1 MSDTNQEPT
10 MEEILASIRRII
22 SEDDAPQAE
31 GGSAGEPVAEAAAEP
46 DRPAEPNTADDEVL
60 DLTDRVEQPA
70 EAAPMETVGDLDVF
84 PREEPAFA
92 PAPEPEYSPPPP
104 AAAEPPAPAPAAAPS
119 WTASSDD
126 EGLVSRSSAE
136 TAAASFAS
144 LSQSLMMPQE
154 GRSLEDIV
162 REMMKPML
170 KDWLDQNLPA
180 IVQRTVQEEVERIA
194 RARVR

>member
-22 SEDDAPQAE
+22 SEDDQPQ
-31 GGSAGEPVAEAAAEP
+31 GSGDTAAEAAPEDGP
-46 DRPAEPNTADDEVL
+46 DRPSEPNTADDEVL
-60 DLTDRVEQPA
+60 DLTDRVEQPVDSPA
-70 EAAPMETVGDLDVF
+70 VETVGDLDVF
-84 PREEPAFA
+84 PRDEAPPP
-92 PAPEPEYSPPPP
+92 PAPEPEHSPPPP
-104 AAAEPPAPAPAAAPS
+104 AAAPAPS
-119 WTASSDD
+119 WTAASDD

-136 TAAASFAS
+136 SAAASFAS
-144 LSQSLMMPQE
+144 LSQSLMMPKE
-154 GRSLEDIV
+154 GRSLEDLV

-194 RARVR
+194 RSRAG

>member
-1 MSDTNQEPT
+1 

-22 SEDDAPQAE
+22 SEDDQPQPA
-31 GGSAGEPVAEAAAEP
+31 AEAAAPEP
-46 DRPAEPNTADDEVL
+46 EPEPALEAGAADDEVL
-60 DLTDRVEQPA
+60 DLTDRVEPPA
-70 EAAPMETVGDLDVF
+70 PVESVGDLDVF
-84 PREEPAFA
+84 PREEAA
-92 PAPEPEYSPPPP
+92 PAPEPDYSPPPP
-104 AAAEPPAPAPAAAPS
+104 AAAEPEPPAPAPS
-119 WTASSDD
+119 WTAPAED
-126 EGLVSRSSAE
+126 EGLLSRTSAE

-144 LSQSLMMPQE
+144 LSASLMMPKE

-180 IVQRTVQEEVERIA
+180 IVEQTVREEVERIA

>member
-22 SEDDAPQAE
+22 SEDDQPQPA
-31 GGSAGEPVAEAAAEP
+31 AEAAAPEPGP
-46 DRPAEPNTADDEVL
+46 DRPSEPNTADDEVL
-60 DLTDRVEQPA
+60 DLTDRVEPPSQ
-70 EAAPMETVGDLDVF
+70 AAPMETVGDLDVF
-84 PREEPAFA
+84 PRDEAPPPAEPQ
-92 PAPEPEYSPPPP
+92 YSPPPP
-104 AAAEPPAPAPAAAPS
+104 AAAEPSAPAPASAARAPEPAPS
-119 WTASSDD
+119 WTGADD

-154 GRSLEDIV
+154 GRSLEDLV
-162 REMMKPML
+162 REMMKPLL